1 MRDSVLTKL
10 KTISLGGFSV
20 SNELPY
26 SESGGE
32 LYLKNP
38 KTIYV
43 DRETTETVPLVITLD
58 GLDISTTTTSVVVY
72 FSTDAKNAP
81 SHLDTLLSNIKGLKN
96 TISLPGAN
104 QRDVNIRT
112 SYAGDLLINEVEF
125 RFIKTA

>member
-38 KTIYV
+38 KTLYV
-43 DRETTETVPLVITLD
+43 SRETTDTIPLVITLD
-58 GLDISTTTTSVVVY
+58 GADISTTTTSVVVY
-72 FSTDAKNAP
+72 FSTDAKNSP
-81 SHLDTLLSNIKGLKN
+81 SHLDTLLTNIKGLKYS
-96 TISLPGAN
+96 IDHPGAN
-104 QRDVNIRT
+104 QRDVNVRT
-112 SYAGDLLINEVEF
+112 SFAGDLLINEVEF
-125 RFIKTA
+125 RFTKTA